1 MSRID
6 HLEID
11 KQARRATIGAG
22 VTIRRA
28 NKELYEHGLSFP
40 VVGSIDE
47 ISVGGLF
54 AAADHGSSMKHASSA
69 DRAVSC
75 TLVTADARMR
85 KVRRDSQ
92 DPEEVNLFKATGC
105 GAGATGVIIDIT
117 FDLEDAFG
125 LAPKYEEICVR
136 ELLKKGS
143 EKGGLIDLA
152 KQNEYVKVRVRAT
165 ICYVCAAI
173 VDVLASL
180 HRSGISRTLRTPA
193 QFKTMVL
200 SGEPTEL
207 PLHLIL
213 SRIPLSKMCRN
224 R

>member
-6 HLEID
+6 HVRVD

-28 NKELYEHGLSFP
+28 NKELYEQGLSFP

-75 TLVTADARMR
+75 TLVTADGRIR
-85 KVRRDSQ
+85 KIRRDSE

-105 GAGATGVIIDIT
+105 GAGATGVIVDIT

-136 ELLKKGS
+136 ELLKKGG
-143 EKGGLIDLA
+143 EKGSLIDLA
-152 KQNEYVKVRVRAT
+152 KQNEYVKVRVRAAS
-165 ICYVCAAI
+165 CYNCASI
-173 VDVLASL
+173 VDALASSP
-180 HRSGISRTLRTPA
+180 RSGISRTPRNPA
-193 QFKTMVL
+193 QLQTTVS

-207 PLHLIL
+207 LLHLIL
-213 SRIPLSKMCRN
+213 NRIPLSKICRN